1 MSESMSEPAAQ
12 TPRYAQVIV
21 DVPVA
26 QPLDYRIPPGAQIEV
41 GALIV
46 VPVGRRRQVG
56 IVIGTSAT
64 SSLAESRLRDL
75 GPPASALRLSPPWL
89 ELSRFAAGYYHV
101 HWGELAL
108 PALPPALRRL
118 ASPRRARAKAAEA
131 PAAAAAAT
139 EPQLPPPLRAEQQ
152 SAIDAIA
159 TAAGFAP
166 FLLFGVTGSGKTEV
180 YLGAIARLLD
190 AAAPAPAAVAPAR
203 RALPAAADADP
214 HYPAAAAGDA
224 DRQRPVAAPGDANP
238 GGRAAAIPAPPQ
250 ILLLVPEINLTPQ
263 LHARLSQRFPL
274 HRVVS
279 LHSSLPPAERAAAW
293 MAAHDGRA
301 QIILGTRTAIFASL
315 PRLALIVVDE
325 EHDAS
330 FKAQGGVP
338 FSARDLAVKRA
349 QLEAVPVVLG
359 SATPSLESW
368 HLAQSGRYRLLTLA
382 QRAGAGGLDPEIETI
397 DLQRDPSDNGLAAPL
412 RDALQASLERGEQ
425 SLVFINRRG
434 FAPVLRCGA
443 CEWLSKC
450 PNCDTFAAYHKVG
463 AALRCHHC
471 GWHTRVPGACPDC
484 GNQDLQG
491 VGQGT
496 QRVEETLRRLWP
508 DARIARIDRDNT
520 QGARGASRAGAAF
533 DAVHAGE
540 VDILVG
546 TQMITKGHDFRRV
559 TTVGVLN
566 ADAQLVAA
574 DFRAPERLFAV
585 LMQVAGRAGR
595 AGQASRVLIQ
605 TRYPHHPLFAALS
618 RQSFEAFAE
627 EQIDERRA
635 ARMPPFVYQALLTA
649 AARTL
654 EQAIDFLRR
663 CRELQAGLPQ
673 ADAVTLFD
681 AVPMPLAR
689 LASESRGQLLIEAGR
704 RRDLHDFLDAWLP
717 LLREMGNRGVLRWG
731 IEVDPQAI

>member
-1 MSESMSEPAAQ
+1 MLQPETPA
-12 TPRYAQVIV
+12 PRYAQVIV
-21 DVPVA
+21 DVPMP
-26 QPLDYRIPPGAQIEV
+26 QPLDYRIAAGADVVPGALV
-41 GALIV
+41 V

-56 IVIGTSAT
+56 IVVATTTHSAI
-64 SSLAESRLRDL
+64 AQSRLRDL
-75 GPPASALRLSPPWL
+75 GPALADLRVSDSWL
-89 ELSRFAAGYYHV
+89 ELCRFAADYYHFP
-101 HWGELAL
+101 WGEVAL
-108 PALPPALRRL
+108 PVLPPALRRVPS
-118 ASPRRARAKAAEA
+118 ARGTRRRGAAAA
-131 PAAAAAAT
+131 PADGTHATTTTDDGRAAAAAA
-139 EPQLPPPLRAEQQ
+139 EMAPPLRAEQQ
-152 SAIDAIA
+152 AAIDAVC
-159 TAAGFAP
+159 AASGFAP
-166 FLLFGVTGSGKTEV
+166 YLLFGITGSGKTEV
-180 YLGAIARLLD
+180 YLGAIARMLERAGA
-190 AAAPAPAAVAPAR
+190 AAAPQV
-203 RALPAAADADP
+203 
-214 HYPAAAAGDA
+214 
-224 DRQRPVAAPGDANP
+224 
-238 GGRAAAIPAPPQ
+238 
-250 ILLLVPEINLTPQ
+250 LLLVPEINLTPQ
-263 LHARLSQRFPL
+263 LHARLSQRFPR

-279 LHSSLPPAERAAAW
+279 LHSSLTPTERAAAW
-293 MAAHDGRA
+293 MEAHQGRA
-301 QIILGTRTAIFASL
+301 QIILGTRTAVFASL
-315 PRLALIVVDE
+315 PHLRLIVVDE

-330 FKAQGGVP
+330 FKAHGGVP

-349 QLEAVPVVLG
+349 QLEGVPVVLG
-359 SATPSLESW
+359 SATPALETW
-368 HLAQSGRYRLLTLA
+368 HLAQSGRYRLLVLA
-382 QRAGAGGLDPEIETI
+382 QRASTGGQEPVIETI
-397 DLQRDPSDNGLAAPL
+397 DLQRDPADNGLAAPL
-412 RDALQASLERGEQ
+412 RDALEQTLARGEQ
-425 SLVFINRRG
+425 ALVFINRRG

-450 PNCDTFAAYHKVG
+450 PRCDTFAAYHKVG

-471 GWHTRVPGACPDC
+471 GWNARVPGACPDC

-496 QRVEETLRRLWP
+496 QRVEESLRRLWP
-508 DARIARIDRDNT
+508 QARIARIDRDNT

-618 RQSFEAFAE
+618 RLSFEAFAA

-635 ARMPPFVYQALLTA
+635 ARMPPFVHQALLTA

-663 CRELQAGLPQ
+663 CRELQEGLETPAG
-673 ADAVTLFD
+673 VTLFD

-689 LASESRGQLLIEAGR
+689 LASESRGQLLVEAPR
-704 RRDLHDFLDAWLP
+704 RADLHAFLNAWLP
-717 LLREMGNRGVLRWG
+717 LLRDLGNRGVLRWG
-731 IEVDPQAI
+731 IEVDPQSI

>member
-1 MSESMSEPAAQ
+1 M
-12 TPRYAQVIV
+12 V
-21 DVPVA
+21 
-26 QPLDYRIPPGAQIEV
+26 
-41 GALIV
+41 V
-46 VPVGRRRQVG
+46 VPVGRRRHVG
-56 IVIGTSAT
+56 IVVAT
-64 SSLAESRLRDL
+64 SGHSHVAASRLRDL
-75 GPPASALRLSPPWL
+75 GPPASALALSPAWL
-89 ELSRFAAGYYHV
+89 ELSRFAAEYYHFP
-101 HWGELAL
+101 WGEVAL

-118 ASPRRARAKAAEA
+118 PSQRRARAKAETP
-131 PAAAAAAT
+131 PAAAVHRPEA
-139 EPQLPPPLRAEQQ
+139 QLPPALRAEQQ
-152 SAIDAIA
+152 AAIDAIA
-159 TAAGFAP
+159 SAAGFAP

-180 YLGAIARLLD
+180 YLGAIARMLLAD
-190 AAAPAPAAVAPAR
+190 AESDAPAGAAPPPGSAAHGNDGAQV
-203 RALPAAADADP
+203 
-214 HYPAAAAGDA
+214 
-224 DRQRPVAAPGDANP
+224 
-238 GGRAAAIPAPPQ
+238 
-250 ILLLVPEINLTPQ
+250 LLLVPEINLTPQ
-263 LHARLSQRFPL
+263 LHARLSQRFPR
-274 HRVVS
+274 HPVVS
-279 LHSSLPPAERAAAW
+279 LHSSLAPAERAAAW

-301 QIILGTRTAIFASL
+301 RIILGTRTAVFASL
-315 PRLALIVVDE
+315 PRLRLIVVDE

-330 FKAQGGVP
+330 FKAHGGAP

-349 QLEAVPVVLG
+349 QLEGVPVVLG

-368 HLAQSGRYRLLTLA
+368 HLAQAGRYRLLTLA
-382 QRAGAGGLDPEIETI
+382 QRAGAGGLDPVIETI
-397 DLQRDPSDNGLAAPL
+397 DLQRDPADNGLAAPL
-412 RDALQASLERGEQ
+412 REALDATLARGEQ
-425 SLVFINRRG
+425 ALVFINRRG
-434 FAPVLRCGA
+434 FAPVLRCAA

-450 PNCDTFAAYHKVG
+450 PRCDTFAAYHKVG

-471 GWHTRVPGACPDC
+471 GWNVPVPGACPDC

-496 QRVEETLRRLWP
+496 QRVEESLRRLWP
-508 DARIARIDRDNT
+508 QARIARIDRDNT

-605 TRYPHHPLFAALS
+605 TRYPHHPLFAALA
-618 RQSFEAFAE
+618 RQSFESFAA

-635 ARMPPFVYQALLTA
+635 ARMPPFVHQALLTA
-649 AARTL
+649 AARTI
-654 EQAIDFLRR
+654 EQALDFLRR
-663 CRELQAGLPQ
+663 CRALHEALPQ
-673 ADAVTLFD
+673 VAGVTLYD

-704 RRDLHDFLDAWLP
+704 RADLHAFLKAWLP
-717 LLREMGNRGVLRWG
+717 LLREMGNRGVLRWS

>member
-1 MSESMSEPAAQ
+1 MFQSETESG
-12 TPRYAQVIV
+12 RYAQVIV
-21 DVPVA
+21 DVPMP
-26 QPLDYRIPPGAQIEV
+26 QPLDYRIGADAQVQV
-41 GALIV
+41 GALVV

-56 IVIGTSAT
+56 IVVGTSGHSAVP
-64 SSLAESRLRDL
+64 AARLRDL
-75 GPPASALRLSPPWL
+75 GPPVGGIALSSRWL
-89 ELSRFAAGYYHV
+89 ELCRFAADYYHFP
-101 HWGELAL
+101 WGELAL
-108 PALPPALRRL
+108 PVLPPALRRVP
-118 ASPRRARAKAAEA
+118 SQKGTRRRAPADEAGATAEA
-131 PAAAAAAT
+131 TPPAAGEAA
-139 EPQLPPPLRAEQQ
+139 PVLRAEQQ
-152 SAIDAIA
+152 AAITAIA
-159 TAAGFAP
+159 GAADFAP

-180 YLGAIARLLD
+180 YLGAIAAML
-190 AAAPAPAAVAPAR
+190 AAAPAHA
-203 RALPAAADADP
+203 
-214 HYPAAAAGDA
+214 
-224 DRQRPVAAPGDANP
+224 
-238 GGRAAAIPAPPQ
+238 PAPPQ
-250 ILLLVPEINLTPQ
+250 VLLLVPEINLTPQ
-263 LHARLSQRFPL
+263 LHARLSQRFPG

-279 LHSSLPPAERAAAW
+279 LHSSLTPAERAAAW
-293 MAAHDGRA
+293 MQAHEGRA
-301 QIILGTRTAIFASL
+301 QIILGTRTAVFASL
-315 PRLALIVVDE
+315 PCLRLIVVDE

-330 FKAQGGVP
+330 FKAHGGVP

-349 QLEAVPVVLG
+349 QLEGIPVVLG
-359 SATPSLESW
+359 SATPSLETW
-368 HLAQSGRYRLLTLA
+368 HLAQSGRYRLLVLA
-382 QRAGAGGLDPEIETI
+382 QRASAGALDPTIETI
-397 DLQRDPSDNGLAAPL
+397 DLQRDPADNGLAAPL
-412 RDALQASLERGEQ
+412 RDALDQTLARGEQ
-425 SLVFINRRG
+425 ALVFINRRG

-450 PNCDTFAAYHKVG
+450 PHCDTFAAYHKVG

-471 GWHTRVPGACPDC
+471 GWNARVPGACPDC

-508 DARIARIDRDNT
+508 QARIARIDRDNT

-605 TRYPHHPLFAALS
+605 TRYPHHPLFAALE
-618 RQSFEAFAE
+618 RLSFEDFAQ
-627 EQIDERRA
+627 EQIEERRA
-635 ARMPPFVYQALLTA
+635 ARMPPFVHQALLTA

-663 CRELQAGLPQ
+663 CRALKDGLAEAP
-673 ADAVTLFD
+673 AVTLFD

-689 LASESRGQLLIEAGR
+689 LASESRGQLLVEAPR
-704 RRDLHDFLDAWLP
+704 RADLHAFLNAWLP
-717 LLREMGNRGVLRWG
+717 LLRDMGNRGVLRWG
-731 IEVDPQAI
+731 IEVDPQSI

>member
-1 MSESMSEPAAQ
+1 MSEPAAEP
-12 TPRYAQVIV
+12 PRYAQLIV

-26 QPLDYRIPPGAQIEV
+26 QPLDYRIGEGVAVET
-41 GALIV
+41 GALMV

-56 IVIGTSAT
+56 IVVGTRSHTAV
-64 SSLAESRLRDL
+64 APARLRDV
-75 GPPASALRLSPPWL
+75 GPRAAELTLSAPWL
-89 ELSRFAAGYYHV
+89 ELSRFAADYYHFP
-101 HWGELAL
+101 WGEVAL
-108 PALPPALRRL
+108 PALPPALRRVPT
-118 ASPRRARAKAAEA
+118 ARRTRAKDPPEA
-131 PAAAAAAT
+131 SVAVAPPAAQT
-139 EPQLPPPLRAEQQ
+139 PPELRAEQQ
-152 SAIDAIA
+152 AAIDALCAA
-159 TAAGFAP
+159 TGFAP

-180 YLGAIARLLD
+180 YLGAIARVLGAVS
-190 AAAPAPAAVAPAR
+190 AAREPGPAKPAR
-203 RALPAAADADP
+203 ATPA
-214 HYPAAAAGDA
+214 
-224 DRQRPVAAPGDANP
+224 QV
-238 GGRAAAIPAPPQ
+238 
-250 ILLLVPEINLTPQ
+250 LLLVPEINLTPQ
-263 LHARLSQRFPL
+263 LHARLSARFPQQV
-274 HRVVS
+274 VVS
-279 LHSSLPPAERAAAW
+279 LHSSLAPAERAAAW
-293 MAAHDGRA
+293 LAAHEGRA

-315 PRLALIVVDE
+315 PNLRLVIVDE

-330 FKAQGGVP
+330 FKAHGGVP

-359 SATPSLESW
+359 SATPSLETW
-368 HLAQSGRYRLLTLA
+368 HLAQTGRYRLLTLA
-382 QRAGAGGLDPEIETI
+382 QRAGAGGCEPEIETI
-397 DLQRDPSDNGLAAPL
+397 DLQRDPADNGLSAPL
-412 RDALQASLERGEQ
+412 RDALQACLDRGEQ
-425 SLVFINRRG
+425 ALVFINRRG

-443 CEWLSKC
+443 CEWLSRC
-450 PNCDTFAAYHKVG
+450 PNCDAFAAYHKVG

-471 GWHTRVPGACPDC
+471 GWNTRVPGACPDC

-496 QRVEETLRRLWP
+496 QRVEESLRRLWP
-508 DARIARIDRDNT
+508 QARIARIDRDNS

-605 TRYPHHPLFAALS
+605 TRYPHHPLFAALA
-618 RQSFEAFAE
+618 RQSFESFAQ

-635 ARMPPFVYQALLTA
+635 ARMPPFVHQALLTT

-654 EQAIDFLRR
+654 EQALDFLRR
-663 CRELQAGLPQ
+663 CRELRPELGPA
-673 ADAVTLFD
+673 ASVTLYD

-689 LASESRGQLLIEAGR
+689 LASESRGQLLIEAVR
-704 RRDLHDFLDAWLP
+704 RSDLHRFLNAWLP
-717 LLREMGNRGVLRWG
+717 LLKEMGNRGVLRWG